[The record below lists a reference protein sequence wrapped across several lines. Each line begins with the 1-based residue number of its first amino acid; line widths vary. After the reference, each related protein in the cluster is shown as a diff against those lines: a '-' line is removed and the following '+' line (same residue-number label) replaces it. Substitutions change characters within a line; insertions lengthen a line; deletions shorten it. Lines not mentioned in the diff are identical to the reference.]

1 MDLLQKLY
9 LQYLLTW
16 KKCNFKEFVLIHL
29 LPKEKKKKDLPV
41 NSYIYR
47 LARTRK
53 NSQNNLLRT
62 VWNMCNISVCLYAIL
77 RYVT

>member
-1 MDLLQKLY
+1 MQFQRIRIDSFASKR
-9 LQYLLTW
+9 
-16 KKCNFKEFVLIHL
+16 K
-29 LPKEKKKKDLPV
+29 KKKKDLPV

>member
-29 LPKEKKKKDLPV
+29 LPKEKKKKRSSSEFIHLP
-41 NSYIYR
+41 
-47 LARTRK
+47 TCK
-53 NSQNNLLRT
+53 NQKK
-62 VWNMCNISVCLYAIL
+62 
-77 RYVT
+77 